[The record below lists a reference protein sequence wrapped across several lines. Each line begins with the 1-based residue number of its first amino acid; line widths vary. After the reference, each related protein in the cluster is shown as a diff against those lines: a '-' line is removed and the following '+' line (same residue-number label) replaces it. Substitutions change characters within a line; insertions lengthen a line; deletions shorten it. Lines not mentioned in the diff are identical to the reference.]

1 MKIDAKELLVQ
12 IKLALQDVFEAQ
24 VIQDGENVTLAFDN
38 GQKFMLQV
46 VEKQKKH
53 LLFGAFI

>member
-46 VEKQKKH
+46 VEK
-53 LLFGAFI
+53 